1 MENDKRCKIL
11 EARFKAKKLVVMEVG
26 ATVEIARAWDCN
38 QDTVRRAL
46 AFRSHTKLAV
56 DIRRYAIENY
66 TVYYRFS
73 RGLRI
78 FEYPAVPLCQ
88 DCQNHVA
95 TTKGDYCEIK
105 EAYVRRRLK
114 KCFYKETADGT
125 NSGRTQRKTLKVIEY
140 PKIYEQIASGCQTE
154 VYKPRTPYW
163 SRMLFAQN
171 YIVYDRVEIRTTG
184 KNSEVLTFEVT
195 DITVGFG
202 NKDWSCPQGEPVYI
216 IKLGRRMEQ

>member
-1 MENDKRCKIL
+1 MKPNKWETKFKKKRLMVLNATHKVIAEHFGCT
-11 EARFKAKKLVVMEVG
+11 AMTVG
-26 ATVEIARAWDCN
+26 C
-38 QDTVRRAL
+38 AL
-46 AFRSHTKLAV
+46 NFRTNTTK
-56 DIRRYAIENY
+56 AIEIREYVLKNY
-66 TVYYRFS
+66 NVYYSFS
-73 RGLRI
+73 EGMKRKE
-78 FEYPAVPLCQ
+78 FPAIPLCQ

-125 NSGRTQRKTLKVIEY
+125 NSGRSQRKTLKVIEY

-184 KNSEVLTFEVT
+184 KNSEVLSFEVT

-202 NKDWSCPQGEPVYI
+202 KKDWSCPQGEPVYI